1 MKFLKKLKRKLFGD
15 SEDGGTVVAKPD
27 PPIKEPIPIPMEKP
41 SLDPTNPIPAPKPVV
56 PPKEDR

>member
-27 PPIKEPIPIPMEKP
+27 PIKQPLANHIKP
-41 SLDPTNPIPAPKPVV
+41 FLLDPTNPIPVPKPVV